1 MIVERVSQIT
11 QIIRMKTD
19 ELLELAPY
27 DGSQEAGELFMQALQ
42 EECVFHYEHNE
53 MYRRFCDRKGFDP
66 HQPFT
71 IEEMPPVS
79 VSVFKELGFKL
90 NSVPKEDL
98 TLALQS
104 SATSGVPS
112 TIVVD
117 KETAKRQ
124 AKAMIKVIG
133 EFIGKE
139 RKPFLIMD
147 IDPRSSYRKLLG
159 ARFAAV
165 TGYLRFANKTGY
177 FLKADENNVSYFDV
191 EGIQEYVRGLDQ
203 EKPVVVFGFTY
214 ILYQHVLQSIE
225 KAGVKIQ
232 LPRGSKII
240 HIGGWKKLESEKISK
255 ELFNDRLSKCFGI
268 NPTDVIDIYGFTE
281 QMGLNYPDCE
291 CGWKHTSSYVRVL
304 VRDTVT
310 REVLP
315 PGKEGLL
322 EFVTPVPHSYPGNAV
337 LTDDLGIID
346 GDSCTHGRAG
356 TRFKIVGRMKKA
368 EVRGCGDILSQK
380 LTFQKKSNEKLN
392 VSSHEKRLEVYLHQH
407 PVTAEEPLAQMREI
421 ISQLR
426 EQQDWLNSQPVDA
439 IIGLIGEVAKRW
451 ATDPKLMRIK
461 DRGLL
466 FLSTWCDEKHL
477 RSVANIGLRG
487 NIGYMD
493 QFLPFPDS
501 DKHYLKANA
510 RGLVCH
516 WLAGNV
522 QILGMFAL
530 VQSIISKNVN
540 LLKVSSRDDGVFTDI
555 LSEFKGVEYTTG
567 DGHTIKG
574 DDLLKTIAVVYFSRY
589 ADCLGEEMSKQAD
602 VRIAWGGR
610 ESVETV
616 SGYPARYDAETV
628 IFGPKLSYSVIAKEE
643 LASVQEAKKLARKVS
658 VDVSVFDQTGCA
670 SPHNLYV
677 EEGGEVS
684 PEEFIDILGDS
695 MQKTELQIPKP
706 LMSPEQVSQIHSIRG
721 VYDFKGTVKGSETMS
736 WTLLLDDL
744 DEIDK
749 PVYSRVLFV
758 HKVKSIMDSLKYIDE
773 NTQTIGVAAP
783 TEKALQ
789 FATEATKRGVMRL
802 PLIGRMLNFEMPW
815 DGIFLFDR
823 LVKWNTYGGPL
834 R

>member
-1 MIVERVSQIT
+1 
-11 QIIRMKTD
+11 MKTD

-27 DGSQEAGELFMQALQ
+27 NGSEEAEELFMLALQ

-66 HQPFT
+66 HKSFT
-71 IEEMPPVS
+71 IEEIPPVS

-147 IDPRSSYRKLLG
+147 IDPRSSYKKLLG

-177 FLKADENNVSYFDV
+177 FLKADENNISYFDV
-191 EGIQEYVRGLDQ
+191 EGIQEYVRELDPN
-203 EKPVVVFGFTY
+203 KPVVVFGFTY

-255 ELFNDRLSKCFGI
+255 DLFNDRLSKCFSI

-322 EFVTPVPHSYPGNAV
+322 EFVTPVPHSYPGNVV
-337 LTDDLGIID
+337 LTDDLGVID
-346 GDSCTHGRAG
+346 ADSCSHGRAG

-380 LTFQKKSNEKLN
+380 LTFQKNSLTPTPSLTGEESMENGE
-392 VSSHEKRLEVYLHQH
+392 RLEIYLHQH
-407 PVTAEEPLAQMREI
+407 PINAEEPLAQLKEI
-421 ISQLR
+421 VDSLK
-426 EQQDWLNSQPVDA
+426 QQQEWLIKQPVEA
-439 IIGLIGEVAKRW
+439 IIGLIGEVAKKW

-466 FLSTWCDEKHL
+466 FLSSWCDEKHL
-477 RSVANIGLRG
+477 RSVANMGLRG
-487 NIGYMD
+487 KVLYMD
-493 QFLPFPDS
+493 KFLPFPDS
-501 DKHYLKANA
+501 DKHYLKANP

-530 VQSIISKNVN
+530 VQSIIAKNVN
-540 LLKVSSRDDGVFTDI
+540 LLKVSSRDDGVFKDI
-555 LSEFKGVEYTTG
+555 LNEFKGVSYSTIS
-567 DGHTIKG
+567 GHTIAG
-574 DDLLKTIAVVYFSRY
+574 DDLLKTIAVVYFNRY
-589 ADCLGEEMSKQAD
+589 ADKLGEEMSKQAD

-616 SGYPARYDAETV
+616 SGYPAGYDAETV

-643 LASVQEAKKLARKVS
+643 LSSVQEAKKLARKVS

-677 EEGGEVS
+677 EEGGVVS
-684 PEEFIDILGDS
+684 PEEFVDSLGDS

-706 LMSPEQVSQIHSIRG
+706 QMTPEQVSQIHSIRG
-721 VYDFKGTVKGSETMS
+721 VYDFKGTVKGSDTMS
-736 WTLLLDDL
+736 WTILLDDL

-758 HKVKSIMDSLKYIDE
+758 HKVKSIFDSLKYIDE
-773 NTQTIGVAAP
+773 NTQTIGIAAP
-783 TEKALQ
+783 TDKAIE
-789 FATEATKRGVMRL
+789 FATEATKRGAVRL

-823 LVKWNTYGGPL
+823 LVKWHTYGGPL

>member
-1 MIVERVSQIT
+1 
-11 QIIRMKTD
+11 MKTD

-27 DGSQEAGELFMQALQ
+27 DGSQEAEDLFMQALQ
-42 EECVFHYEHNE
+42 EECIFHYEHNE
-53 MYRRFCDRKGFDP
+53 MYQRFCDRKGFDP
-66 HQPFT
+66 HKPFT
-71 IEEMPPVS
+71 IEEIPPVS

-147 IDPRSSYRKLLG
+147 IDPRSSYKKLLG

-191 EGIQEYVRGLDQ
+191 EGIQEYVKALEAD
-203 EKPVVVFGFTY
+203 KPVVVFGFTY

-225 KAGVKIQ
+225 KAGLMIR
-232 LPRGSKII
+232 LPMGSKII

-255 ELFNDRLSKCFGI
+255 ELFNSRLSKCFGI
-268 NPTDVIDIYGFTE
+268 EPTDVIDIYGFTE

-315 PGKEGLL
+315 PGKDGLL
-322 EFVTPVPHSYPGNAV
+322 EFITPVPHSYPGNAV
-337 LTDDLGIID
+337 LTDDIGIIEAE
-346 GDSCTHGRAG
+346 SCKQGRAG

-380 LTFQKKSNEKLN
+380 LTFQRKEDGRGKMDDVKLGIF
-392 VSSHEKRLEVYLHQH
+392 LHQH
-407 PVTAEEPLAQMREI
+407 PVTAKEPLAQLKEI
-421 ISQLR
+421 ITSLK
-426 EQQDWLNSQPVDA
+426 EQQEWLSNQPVEA
-439 IIGLIGEVAKRW
+439 IIGLIGEVAKKW
-451 ATDPKLMRIK
+451 AADPKLMRIK

-466 FLSTWCDEKHL
+466 FLSSWCDEKHL
-477 RSVANIGLRG
+477 RSVATMGLRG
-487 NIGYMD
+487 NIGYLD
-493 QFLPFPDS
+493 KFLPFPDS
-501 DKHYLKANA
+501 DKHYLKANS
-510 RGLVCH
+510 RGLACH

-530 VQSIISKNVN
+530 VQSMISKNVN

-555 LSEFKGVEYTTG
+555 LNEFKGVSYTTEAG
-567 DGHTIKG
+567 YTILG
-574 DDLLKTIAVVYFSRY
+574 DDLLKTISVVYFNRH
-589 ADCLGEEMSKQAD
+589 ADKLGEEMSKQAD

-616 SGYPARYDAETV
+616 SGYPARYDADTV
-628 IFGPKLSYSVIAKEE
+628 IFGPKLSYSVIASEE
-643 LASVQEAKKLARKVS
+643 LSSAQEAKKLARKVS

-670 SPHNLYV
+670 SPHNLYI
-677 EEGGEVS
+677 EEGGIVT
-684 PEEFIDILGDS
+684 PEEFCDILGDS
-695 MQKTELQIPKP
+695 MTKTELQIPKA

-721 VYDFKGTVKGSETMS
+721 VYDFKGTVKGSENMS

-749 PVYSRVLFV
+749 PVYGRVLFV
-758 HKVKSIMDSLKYIDE
+758 HKVKSIFDSLKYIDE
-773 NTQTIGVAAP
+773 NTQTIGIAAP
-783 TEKALQ
+783 TEKAIE

>member
-1 MIVERVSQIT
+1 
-11 QIIRMKTD
+11 MKTD

-27 DGSQEAGELFMQALQ
+27 DGSEHSNDLFMIALR
-42 EECVFHYEHNE
+42 EEIIFHYEHNE
-53 MYRRFCDRKGFDP
+53 MYRRFCDRKRFDP
-66 HQPFT
+66 YSKFT
-71 IEEMPPVS
+71 IEEIPPVS

-104 SATSGVPS
+104 SATSGIPS

-124 AKAMIKVIG
+124 AKAMIKVVG

-177 FLKADENNVSYFDV
+177 FLKADENGVSYFDV
-191 EGIQEYVRGLDQ
+191 EGIQDFVSKLDPA
-203 EKPVVVFGFTY
+203 KPVVVFGFTY
-214 ILYQHVLQSIE
+214 ILYQNVLQSIE
-225 KAGVKIQ
+225 KSGVKIQ
-232 LPRGSKII
+232 LPQGSKII

-255 ELFNDRLSKCFGI
+255 ELFNDRLSACFGI
-268 NPTDVIDIYGFTE
+268 QPSDVIDIYGFTE

-291 CGWKHTSSYVRVL
+291 CGWKHTSTYVRVL

-310 REVLP
+310 REILP
-315 PGKEGLL
+315 PGQEGLL
-322 EFVTPVPHSYPGNAV
+322 EFVTPIPHSYPGNAV
-337 LTDDLGIID
+337 LTDDIGVIDAGTCID
-346 GDSCTHGRAG
+346 GRCG

-380 LTFQKKSNEKLN
+380 LTFQKKAQKGSEEDQN
-392 VSSHEKRLEVYLHQH
+392 LEILLHQH
-407 PVTAEEPLAQMREI
+407 PITTEVPLQQIQEVISSLKAQ
-421 ISQLR
+421 QN
-426 EQQDWLNSQPVDA
+426 WLDDQPIEA
-439 IIGLIGEVAKRW
+439 LIGLIGEVAKKW
-451 ATDPKLMRIK
+451 ASDPKLLRIRDK
-461 DRGLL
+461 GLL
-466 FLSTWCDEKHL
+466 FLSTWCDSKHL
-477 RSVANIGLRG
+477 RSVASTGLRG
-487 NIGYMD
+487 NVGYAD

-501 DKHYLKANA
+501 DKHYLKANP

-530 VQSIISKNVN
+530 VQSILSKNVN
-540 LLKVSSRDDGVFTDI
+540 LLKVSSRDEGVFTDI
-555 LSEFKGVEYTTG
+555 LNEFKGVEYTTE
-567 DGHTIKG
+567 DGHAISG
-574 DDLLKTIAVVYFSRY
+574 DDLLKTISVIYFSRH
-589 ADCLGEEMSKQAD
+589 AGKLGEEMSKQAD

-610 ESVETV
+610 ESVEAVTN
-616 SGYPARYDAETV
+616 YPSRYDSETV
-628 IFGPKLSYSVIAKEE
+628 VFGPKLSFSVIAKEE
-643 LASVQEAKKLARKVS
+643 LSSIQEAKKLARKVS

-670 SPHNLYV
+670 SPHNLYI
-677 EEGGEVS
+677 EEGGAVS

-695 MQKTELQIPKP
+695 MKKTEVQIPKP
-706 LMSPEQVSQIHSIRG
+706 LMTPEQVSQIHSIRG
-721 VYDFKGTVKGSETMS
+721 VYDFKGEVKGSDTMS
-736 WTLLLDDL
+736 WTLLLDEL

-749 PVYSRVLFV
+749 PVYSRVLFA
-758 HKVKSIMDSLKYIDE
+758 HKVKSIFDSLKHIDE
-773 NTQTIGVAAP
+773 NTQTIGIAAP
-783 TEKALQ
+783 TEIALRY
-789 FATEATKRGVMRL
+789 ATEATKRGVMRL

-815 DGIFLFDR
+815 DGVFLFDR

>member
-1 MIVERVSQIT
+1 MR
-11 QIIRMKTD
+11 TD
-19 ELLELAPY
+19 ELLSLAPY
-27 DGSQEAGELFMQALQ
+27 DGSREAEELFMQSLQ
-42 EECVFHYEHNE
+42 EEIVFHYEHNM
-53 MYRRFCDRKGFDP
+53 MYHRFCDRKGFNP
-66 HQPFT
+66 YRPFT

-79 VSVFKELGFKL
+79 VSVFKDLGFKL
-90 NSVPKEDL
+90 NSVPKKDL

-117 KETAKRQ
+117 KETTKRQ

-139 RKPFLIMD
+139 RKPFLVMD
-147 IDPRSSYRKLLG
+147 IDPRSSYRKMLG

-165 TGYLRFANKTGY
+165 TGYLRFANNTGY
-177 FLKADENNVSYFDV
+177 FLKVDNKGMSYFDV
-191 EGIQEYVRGLDQ
+191 DSIRAYVKGLDAD
-203 EKPVVVFGFTY
+203 KPVVVFGFTY

-225 KAGVKIQ
+225 KNGMKIN
-232 LPRGSKII
+232 LPKGSKII
-240 HIGGWKKLESEKISK
+240 HIGGWKKLESERISK
-255 ELFNDRLSKCFGI
+255 ELFNDRLSRCFGI
-268 NPTDVIDIYGFTE
+268 GPADVIDIYGFTE
-281 QMGLNYPDCE
+281 QMGLNYPDCN

-304 VRDTVT
+304 VRDAVT

-315 PGKEGLL
+315 PGKVGLL
-322 EFVTPVPHSYPGNAV
+322 EFVSPIPHSYPGNAV

-346 GDSCTHGRAG
+346 ADSCSSGRAG
-356 TRFKIVGRMKKA
+356 TRFKVVGRMKKA
-368 EVRGCGDILSQK
+368 EIRGCGDILSQK
-380 LTFQKKSNEKLN
+380 LTFQRKND
-392 VSSHEKRLEVYLHQH
+392 KRITDTSEQRLDICLHQH
-407 PVTAEEPLAQMREI
+407 PLTGQEPLAQIVEI
-421 ISQLR
+421 ISSLKA
-426 EQQDWLNSQPVDA
+426 QQEWLNNQPVEA
-439 IIGLIGEVAKRW
+439 IIGLISEVAQKW
-451 ATDPKLMRIK
+451 AADPKLQRIK

-466 FLSTWCDEKHL
+466 FLSSWCDERHL
-477 RSVANIGLRG
+477 RSVAMTGLRG
-487 NIGYMD
+487 NLGYLD
-493 QFLPFPDS
+493 KFLPFPDS
-501 DKHYLKANA
+501 DKHYLKASA

-530 VQSIISKNVN
+530 IQSIISKNVN

-555 LSEFKGVEYTTG
+555 LNAFKGTIYTTVEG
-567 DGHTIKG
+567 YTITG
-574 DDLLKTIAVVYFSRY
+574 DDLLKTISVVYFSRY
-589 ADCLGEEMSKQAD
+589 ADKLGVEMSKQAD

-616 SGYPARYDAETV
+616 SNYPARYDTETI
-628 IFGPKLSYSVIAKEE
+628 IFGPKLSFSVIAKEN
-643 LASVQEAKKLARKVS
+643 LCSVQDAKKLARKVS

-684 PEEFIDILGDS
+684 PEEFVDMLGDS

-706 LMSPEQVSQIHSIRG
+706 QMSAEQVSHIHSIRG
-721 VYDFKGTVKGSETMS
+721 VYDFKGSVIGSDTMS
-736 WTLLLDDL
+736 WTVLLDDL
-744 DEIDK
+744 DEIDS

-758 HKVKSIMDSLKYIDE
+758 HKVKSIFDSLKFIDE
-773 NTQTIGVAAP
+773 NTQTIGIAAP
-783 TEKALQ
+783 TEKALA
-789 FATEATKRGVMRL
+789 FATDASRRGVMRL

>member
-1 MIVERVSQIT
+1 
-11 QIIRMKTD
+11 MKTD
-19 ELLELAPY
+19 ELLELVPY
-27 DGSQEAGELFMQALQ
+27 DGSQEADDLFMQALQ
-42 EECVFHYEHNE
+42 EETIFHYEHNE
-53 MYRRFCDRKGFDP
+53 MYRGFCDRKGFNP
-66 HQPFT
+66 NKPFT

-90 NSVPKEDL
+90 NSVPKENL

-104 SATSGVPS
+104 SATSGIPS

-147 IDPRSSYRKLLG
+147 IDPRSSYKKLLG

-177 FLKADENNVSYFDV
+177 FLKADEDKVSYFDV
-191 EGIQEYVRGLDQ
+191 EGIQEYVKALEAD
-203 EKPVVVFGFTY
+203 KPVVVFGFTY

-232 LPRGSKII
+232 LPKDSKII

-255 ELFNDRLSKCFGI
+255 DLFNDRLSKCFGI

-291 CGWKHTSSYVRVL
+291 CGWKHTSSFVRVL
-304 VRDTVT
+304 VRDIVT
-310 REVLP
+310 REILP

-346 GDSCTHGRAG
+346 SNSCTQGRAG

-380 LTFQKKSNEKLN
+380 LTFKKAEGGSQKSEDNK
-392 VSSHEKRLEVYLHQH
+392 LEVYLHLH
-407 PVTAEEPLAQMREI
+407 PVTTEEPLAQMKEI
-421 ISQLR
+421 IASLKT
-426 EQQDWLNSQPVDA
+426 QQEWLNAQPVEA
-439 IIGLIGEVAKRW
+439 IIGLIGEVAKKW
-451 ATDPKLMRIK
+451 ASDPKLQRIK

-466 FLSTWCDEKHL
+466 FLSSWCDEKHL
-477 RSVANIGLRG
+477 RSVASIGLRG

-493 QFLPFPDS
+493 KFLPFPDS

-530 VQSIISKNVN
+530 VQSIISKNLN
-540 LLKVSSRDDGVFTDI
+540 LLKVSSRDDGVFIEI
-555 LSEFKGVEYTTG
+555 LNEFKGVRYTTES
-567 DGHTIKG
+567 GHTVTG
-574 DDLLKTIAVVYFSRY
+574 DDLLKTISVVYFSRH
-589 ADCLGEEMSKQAD
+589 AGKLGEEMSKEAD

-616 SGYPARYDAETV
+616 SGYPARYNAETV
-628 IFGPKLSYSVIAKEE
+628 IFGPKLSYSVISKEE
-643 LASVQEAKKLARKVS
+643 LSSVQEAKKLARKVS

-670 SPHNLYV
+670 SPHNLYI
-677 EEGGEVS
+677 EEGGVVS
-684 PEEFIDILGDS
+684 PEKFCDILGDS
-695 MQKTELQIPKP
+695 MTKTELQIPKP

-721 VYDFKGTVKGSETMS
+721 VYDFKGIVKGSETMS
-736 WTLLLDDL
+736 WTILLDDL

-773 NTQTIGVAAP
+773 NTQTIGIAAP
-783 TEKALQ
+783 KEKAIE
-789 FATEATKRGVMRL
+789 FAIEATRKGVMRL

-815 DGIFLFDR
+815 DGLFLFDR
-823 LVKWNTYGGPL
+823 LVKWNSYGGPL

>member
-1 MIVERVSQIT
+1 
-11 QIIRMKTD
+11 MKTD
-19 ELLELAPY
+19 VLLELSPY
-27 DGSQEAGELFMQALQ
+27 DGSQEAEDLFMQALQ
-42 EECVFHYEHNE
+42 EECIFHYEHNE
-53 MYRRFCDRKGFDP
+53 MYQRFCDRKGFDP
-66 HQPFT
+66 RKPFV
-71 IEEMPPVS
+71 IEEIPPVS

-133 EFIGKE
+133 DFIGKE
-139 RKPFLIMD
+139 RKPFLVMD
-147 IDPRSSYRKLLG
+147 IDPRSSYKRLLG

-191 EGIQEYVRGLDQ
+191 EGILEYVKALETD
-203 EKPVVVFGFTY
+203 KPVVVFGFTY

-232 LPRGSKII
+232 LPKGSKII

-255 ELFNDRLSKCFGI
+255 DLFDDRLSKCFGVEPI
-268 NPTDVIDIYGFTE
+268 DVIDIYGFTE

-322 EFVTPVPHSYPGNAV
+322 EFITPVPHSYPGNAV

-346 GDSCTHGRAG
+346 ADSCKQGRAG

-380 LTFQKKSNEKLN
+380 LTFQKPEVISQRPEDSK
-392 VSSHEKRLEVYLHQH
+392 LEVYLHQH
-407 PVTAEEPLAQMREI
+407 PITAGKPLAQLKDI
-421 ISQLR
+421 IDSLK
-426 EQQDWLNSQPVDA
+426 QQQEWLNNQPVEA
-439 IIGLIGEVAKRW
+439 IIGLIGEVAKKW
-451 ATDPKLMRIK
+451 ATDPNLMRIK

-466 FLSTWCDEKHL
+466 FLSSWCDEKHL
-477 RSVANIGLRG
+477 RSVANMGLRG
-487 NIGYMD
+487 NIEYMD
-493 QFLPFPDS
+493 KFLPFPDS

-530 VQSIISKNVN
+530 VQCIISKNVN

-555 LSEFKGVEYTTG
+555 LNEFKGVSYTT
-567 DGHTIKG
+567 DAGHTILG
-574 DDLLKTIAVVYFSRY
+574 DDLLKTIAVVYFNRY
-589 ADCLGEEMSKQAD
+589 ADKLGEEMSKQAD
-602 VRIAWGGR
+602 VRIAWGGK

-628 IFGPKLSYSVIAKEE
+628 IFGPKLSYSVIDKEE
-643 LASVQEAKKLARKVS
+643 LSSVQEAKKLARKVS

-677 EEGGEVS
+677 EEGGVVS
-684 PEEFIDILGDS
+684 PEEFIDIIGDS

-721 VYDFKGTVKGSETMS
+721 IYDFKGTVKGSETMS
-736 WTLLLDDL
+736 WTILLDDL

-758 HKVKSIMDSLKYIDE
+758 HKVKSIFDSLKYIDE
-773 NTQTIGVAAP
+773 NTQTIGIAAP
-783 TEKALQ
+783 TERAIE
-789 FATEATKRGVMRL
+789 FATAATKKGVMRL

-815 DGIFLFDR
+815 DGIFLIDR
-823 LVKWNTYGGPL
+823 LVRWNTYGGPL

>member
-1 MIVERVSQIT
+1 
-11 QIIRMKTD
+11 MKTD

-27 DGSQEAGELFMQALQ
+27 DSSQKADTLFMQALQ
-42 EECVFHYEHNE
+42 EECMFHYEHNE
-53 MYRRFCDRKGFDP
+53 MYQQFCDRKGFDP
-66 HQPFT
+66 HMPFT

-124 AKAMIKVIG
+124 AKAMIKVVG

-147 IDPRSSYRKLLG
+147 IDPRSSYKKLLG

-177 FLKADENNVSYFDV
+177 FLKADENNISYFDV
-191 EGIQEYVRGLDQ
+191 EGIQEYVKALDMD
-203 EKPVVVFGFTY
+203 KPVVVFGFTY

-225 KAGVKIQ
+225 KAGVQIQ
-232 LPRGSKII
+232 LPKGSKII

-255 ELFNDRLSKCFGI
+255 DLFNDRLSNCFGI
-268 NPTDVIDIYGFTE
+268 DPTDVIDIYGFTE

-291 CGWKHTSSYVRVL
+291 CGWKHTSSYVKVL

-310 REVLP
+310 RDVLP

-322 EFVTPVPHSYPGNAV
+322 EFITPVPHSYPGNAV
-337 LTDDLGIID
+337 LTDDIGIID
-346 GDSCTHGRAG
+346 ADSCSHGRAG

-368 EVRGCGDILSQK
+368 EIRGCGDILSQK
-380 LTFQKKSNEKLN
+380 LTFQKNTKNVQLLGDVKLD
-392 VSSHEKRLEVYLHQH
+392 VYLHQH
-407 PVTAEEPLAQMREI
+407 PVTAEEPLTQLKEI
-421 ISQLR
+421 ITSLK
-426 EQQDWLNSQPVDA
+426 EQQNWLQNQPVNA
-439 IIGLIGEVAKRW
+439 IIGLIGEVAKKW
-451 ATDPKLMRIK
+451 ASDPKLMRIK

-466 FLSTWCDEKHL
+466 FLSTWCEEKHL
-477 RSVANIGLRG
+477 KSIASVGLRG
-487 NIGYMD
+487 NVGYMD
-493 QFLPFPDS
+493 HFFPFPDS
-501 DKHYLKANA
+501 DRHYLKANA

-540 LLKVSSRDDGVFTDI
+540 LLKISSRDDGVFTDI
-555 LSEFKGVEYTTG
+555 LNEFKGVEYTTE
-567 DGHTIKG
+567 DGYTIKG
-574 DDLLKTIAVVYFSRY
+574 DDLLKTIAVIYFNRF
-589 ADCLGEEMSKQAD
+589 ADNLGEEMSKEAD

-643 LASVQEAKKLARKVS
+643 LSSLQEAKKLARKVS

-670 SPHNLYV
+670 SPHNLYI
-677 EEGGEVS
+677 EEGGDVS
-684 PEEFIDILGDS
+684 PEEFCNILADS
-695 MQKTELQIPKP
+695 MQKTEIQIPKP
-706 LMSPEQVSQIHSIRG
+706 QMSPEQVSQIHSIRG
-721 VYDFKGTVKGSETMS
+721 VYDFKGTIKGSETMS
-736 WTLLLDDL
+736 WTILFDDQ
-744 DEIDK
+744 DEINK
-749 PVYSRVLFV
+749 PVYNRVLFI
-758 HKVKSIMDSLKYIDE
+758 HKVKNIFDSLKYIDD
-773 NTQTIGVAAP
+773 NTQTVGIAAP
-783 TEKALQ
+783 KKKALE
-789 FATEATKRGVMRL
+789 FAVEATRKGVMRL

-823 LVKWNTYGGPL
+823 LVKWNTYGGPI

>member
-1 MIVERVSQIT
+1 
-11 QIIRMKTD
+11 MKTD

-27 DGSQEAGELFMQALQ
+27 DGSQEAEDLFMQALQ
-42 EECVFHYEHNE
+42 EECIFHYEHNE
-53 MYRRFCDRKGFDP
+53 MYQRFCDRKGFDP
-66 HQPFT
+66 HKPFT
-71 IEEMPPVS
+71 IEDMPPVS

-112 TIVVD
+112 TIVMD

-139 RKPFLIMD
+139 RKPFLVMD
-147 IDPRSSYRKLLG
+147 IDPRSSYKKLLG

-191 EGIQEYVRGLDQ
+191 EGIQDYVRELDAD
-203 EKPVVVFGFTY
+203 KPVVVFGFTY

-232 LPRGSKII
+232 VPKGSKII

-268 NPTDVIDIYGFTE
+268 EPSDVIDIYGFTE

-310 REVLP
+310 REVLS

-322 EFVTPVPHSYPGNAV
+322 EFITPIPHSYPGNAV

-346 GDSCTHGRAG
+346 ADTCKSSRAG

-380 LTFQKKSNEKLN
+380 LTFQKKEK
-392 VSSHEKRLEVYLHQH
+392 SMQIGEAKLEVYLHQH
-407 PVTAEEPLAQMREI
+407 PVEAEEPLPQLKEI
-421 ISQLR
+421 LTSLK
-426 EQQDWLNSQPVDA
+426 EQQEWLNCQPIEA
-439 IIGLIGEVAKRW
+439 IIGLIGEVAKKW
-451 ATDPKLMRIK
+451 ATDPKLIRIK

-466 FLSTWCDEKHL
+466 FLSSWCDEKHL

-487 NIGYMD
+487 NIGYID
-493 QFLPFPDS
+493 KFQPFPDS

-530 VQSIISKNVN
+530 VQCIISKNVN

-555 LSEFKGVEYTTG
+555 LNEFKGVSYTTEG
-567 DGHTIKG
+567 GHTITG
-574 DDLLKTIAVVYFSRY
+574 DDLLKTISVVYFNRY
-589 ADCLGEEMSKQAD
+589 ANKLGEEMSKQAD

-628 IFGPKLSYSVIAKEE
+628 IFGPKLSFSVVAKEE
-643 LASVQEAKKLARKVS
+643 LSSVQEAKKLARKVS

-677 EEGGEVS
+677 EEGGVIS
-684 PEEFIDILGDS
+684 PDEFIDIIGDS

-706 LMSPEQVSQIHSIRG
+706 PMSSEQVSQIHSIRG
-721 VYDFKGTVKGSETMS
+721 VYDFKGSMKGSDTMS
-736 WTLLLDDL
+736 WTLLLDNL

-749 PVYSRVLFV
+749 PIYSRVLFV
-758 HKVKSIMDSLKYIDE
+758 HKVKSIFDSLKYINEDI
-773 NTQTIGVAAP
+773 QTIGIAAP
-783 TEKALQ
+783 TEKAIE

>member
-1 MIVERVSQIT
+1 
-11 QIIRMKTD
+11 MKTD
-19 ELLELAPY
+19 DLLELAPY
-27 DGSQEAGELFMQALQ
+27 DGSLKADDLFMQALQ

-53 MYRRFCDRKGFDP
+53 MYHRFCDRKGFDP
-66 HQPFT
+66 HKPFT
-71 IEEMPPVS
+71 IEEIPPVS

-90 NSVPKEDL
+90 NSVPEEDL

-124 AKAMIKVIG
+124 AKAMIKVIS

-147 IDPRSSYRKLLG
+147 IDPRSSYKKLLG

-191 EGIQEYVRGLDQ
+191 GGIQEYVKALEAD
-203 EKPVVVFGFTY
+203 KPVVVFGFTY

-225 KAGVKIQ
+225 KSDIKIQ
-232 LPRGSKII
+232 LPKGSKII

-255 ELFNDRLSKCFGI
+255 DLFNDRLSKCFGI
-268 NPTDVIDIYGFTE
+268 EPTDVIDIYGFTE

-310 REVLP
+310 HEVLP
-315 PGKEGLL
+315 PGREGLL
-322 EFVTPVPHSYPGNAV
+322 EFITPVPHSYPGNAV

-346 GDSCTHGRAG
+346 AECCKNGRAG

-380 LTFQKKSNEKLN
+380 LTFQKKEKN
-392 VSSHEKRLEVYLHQH
+392 TQTGEAKLEVYLHQH
-407 PVTAEEPLAQMREI
+407 PIATEEPLSQLKEI
-421 ISQLR
+421 IESLK
-426 EQQDWLNSQPVDA
+426 EQKEWLNNQPVEA
-439 IIGLIGEVAKRW
+439 IIGLIGEVAKKW

-461 DRGLL
+461 DRGLF
-466 FLSTWCDEKHL
+466 FLSSWCDEKHL
-477 RSVANIGLRG
+477 RSVANMGLRG
-487 NIGYMD
+487 NIDYID
-493 QFLPFPDS
+493 KFLPFPDS
-501 DKHYLKANA
+501 DKHYLKANP

-530 VQSIISKNVN
+530 VQCIISKNVN

-555 LSEFKGVEYTTG
+555 LNEFRGVSYTTEA
-567 DGHTIKG
+567 GHTIWG
-574 DDLLKTIAVVYFSRY
+574 DDLLKTIAVVYFNRY
-589 ADCLGEEMSKQAD
+589 SDKLGEEMSKQAD

-643 LASVQEAKKLARKVS
+643 LSSVQEAKKLARKVS

-677 EEGGEVS
+677 EEGGIVS
-684 PEEFIDILGDS
+684 PEEFIDIVGES
-695 MQKTELQIPKP
+695 MQKTELQVPKP
-706 LMSPEQVSQIHSIRG
+706 MMSPEQVSQIHSIRG

-736 WTLLLDDL
+736 WTILFDDL

-758 HKVKSIMDSLKYIDE
+758 HKVKSIFDCLKYIDE
-773 NTQTIGVAAP
+773 NTQTIGIAAP
-783 TEKALQ
+783 TEKAIM

-815 DGIFLFDR
+815 DGLFLFDR
-823 LVKWNTYGGPL
+823 LIRWNSYGGPL

>member
-1 MIVERVSQIT
+1 MNKED
-11 QIIRMKTD
+11 M
-19 ELLELAPY
+19 LLNATEQLLDLLPY
-27 DGSQEAGELFMQALQ
+27 DGSHEADDLFMRALQ
-42 EECVFHYEHNE
+42 QECIFHYENNE

-66 HQPFT
+66 HKVFS
-71 IEEMPPVS
+71 IEEIPPVS

-117 KETAKRQ
+117 KETSKRQ
-124 AKAMIKVIG
+124 AKAMIKVVG

-177 FLKADENNVSYFDV
+177 FLKADDNNVSFFDV
-191 EGIQEYVRGLDQ
+191 ESIQDYVKDLDPD
-203 EKPVVVFGFTY
+203 KPVVVFGFTY
-214 ILYQHVLQSIE
+214 ILYQNVLQSIE
-225 KAGVKIQ
+225 NAGVKIQ
-232 LPRGSKII
+232 LPKGSKII
-240 HIGGWKKLESEKISK
+240 HIGGWKKLESQKISK
-255 ELFNDRLSKCFGI
+255 ELFNQRLSNCFGI
-268 NPTDVIDIYGFTE
+268 NPTDVVDIYGFTE

-291 CGWKHTSSYVRVL
+291 CGWKHTSSYVRVI
-304 VRDTVT
+304 VRDPIT

-322 EFVTPVPHSYPGNAV
+322 EFVSPIPHSYPGNAV
-337 LTDDLGIID
+337 LTDDLGVID
-346 GDSCTHGRAG
+346 ADSCCVGRSG

-380 LTFQKKSNEKLN
+380 LSFQKKDNQISVDGKVNLEILLNEN
-392 VSSHEKRLEVYLHQH
+392 
-407 PVTAEEPLAQMREI
+407 PTAAEEPLEQIKEI
-421 ISQLR
+421 IHSLKER
-426 EQQDWLNSQPVDA
+426 QQWLIQQPVEA
-439 IIGLIGEVAKRW
+439 IIGLIGEVAKKW
-451 ATDPKLMRIK
+451 ASDPKLMRIK

-466 FLSTWCDEKHL
+466 FLSSWCDQKHL
-477 RSVANIGLRG
+477 HSISNVGLRG
-487 NIGYMD
+487 NLKYID
-493 QFLPFPDS
+493 KFSPFPDS
-501 DKHYLKANA
+501 DKHYLKANP

-555 LSEFKGVEYTTG
+555 LNEFRGVSYTTE
-567 DGHTIKG
+567 DGYTITG
-574 DDLLKTIAVVYFSRY
+574 DDLLKTIAIVYFNRS
-589 ADCLGEEMSKQAD
+589 ADILGEEMSKQAD
-602 VRIAWGGR
+602 VRIAWGGK
-610 ESVETV
+610 EAVETV
-616 SGYPARYDAETV
+616 SNYPARYDAETV

-643 LASVQEAKKLARKVS
+643 LSSLQDAKKIARKVS

-670 SPHNLYV
+670 SPHNLYI
-677 EEGGEVS
+677 EEGGNVS
-684 PEEFIDILGDS
+684 PEDFVGLLGES
-695 MQKTELQIPKP
+695 MRKTELQIPKP
-706 LMSPEQVSQIHSIRG
+706 SMPLEQVSQIHSIRG
-721 VYDFKGTVKGSETMS
+721 VYDFKGAVNGSETMS
-736 WTLLLDDL
+736 WTVLLDDL
-744 DEIDK
+744 DEIDN
-749 PVYSRVLFV
+749 PVYGRVLFV
-758 HKVKSIMDSLKYIDE
+758 HKVKSIFDSLKFIDE
-773 NTQTIGVAAP
+773 NTQTIGIAAP
-783 TEKALQ
+783 IDKALD
-789 FATEATKRGVMRL
+789 FATEATRRGVMRL

-815 DGIFLFDR
+815 DGVFLFDR

>member
-1 MIVERVSQIT
+1 MLPNATEQ
-11 QIIRMKTD
+11 
-19 ELLELAPY
+19 LLDLNPY
-27 DGSQEAGELFMQALQ
+27 NGSNEAEDLFMKALKQ
-42 EECVFHYEHNE
+42 ECIFHYENNE
-53 MYRRFCDRKGFDP
+53 MYRRFCDRKGFNP
-66 HQPFT
+66 HKDFSVED
-71 IEEMPPVS
+71 IPPVS

-104 SATSGVPS
+104 SATSGIPS
-112 TIVVD
+112 TIVID
-117 KETAKRQ
+117 KETSKRQ
-124 AKAMIKVIG
+124 AKAMIKVVG

-139 RKPFLIMD
+139 RKPFLTMD

-177 FLKADENNVSYFDV
+177 FLKADDNNVSYFDV
-191 EGIQEYVRGLDQ
+191 EGIQEYVKKLDPD
-203 EKPVVVFGFTY
+203 KPVVVFGFTY
-214 ILYQHVLQSIE
+214 ILYQNVLQSIE
-225 KAGVKIQ
+225 NSGVKIQ
-232 LPRGSKII
+232 LPKGSKII
-240 HIGGWKKLESEKISK
+240 HIGGWKKLESQKINK
-255 ELFNDRLSKCFGI
+255 ELFNEKLSNCFGI
-268 NPTDVIDIYGFTE
+268 SPVDVIDIYGFTE

-291 CGWKHTSSYVRVL
+291 CGWKHTSSYVRVI
-304 VRDTVT
+304 VRDPIT

-322 EFVTPVPHSYPGNAV
+322 EFVTPIPHSYPGNAV
-337 LTDDLGIID
+337 LTDDIGIID
-346 GDSCTHGRAG
+346 ADSCCVGRAG

-380 LTFQKKSNEKLN
+380 LSFQKKDINIDIDDETKLEILLNENSITTEDPK
-392 VSSHEKRLEVYLHQH
+392 KQIK
-407 PVTAEEPLAQMREI
+407 EI
-421 ISQLR
+421 IASLR
-426 EQQDWLNSQPVDA
+426 EKQQWLNQQPVEA
-439 IIGLIGEVAKRW
+439 IIGLIGEVAKKW
-451 ATDPKLMRIK
+451 ASDPKLMRIK

-466 FLSTWCDEKHL
+466 FLSLWCDQKHL
-477 RSVANIGLRG
+477 HSISSVGLRG
-487 NIGYMD
+487 NIQYIDKFM
-493 QFLPFPDS
+493 PFPDS
-501 DKHYLKANA
+501 DKHYLKANS

-555 LSEFKGVEYTTG
+555 LNEFRGVSYTTE
-567 DGHTIKG
+567 DGHTITG
-574 DDLLKTIAVVYFSRY
+574 DDLLKTTAIVYFNRY
-589 ADCLGEEMSKQAD
+589 ADSLGEEMSKQAD

-610 ESVETV
+610 EAVETV
-616 SGYPARYDAETV
+616 SNYPARYDAETV

-643 LASVQEAKKLARKVS
+643 LSSLQDAKKLARKVS

-670 SPHNLYV
+670 SPHNLYI
-677 EEGGEVS
+677 EDGGNVTPEDFVS
-684 PEEFIDILGDS
+684 LLGDS
-695 MQKTELQIPKP
+695 MQKTELQVPKP
-706 LMSPEQVSQIHSIRG
+706 FMSPEQVSQIHSVRG
-721 VYDFKGTVKGSETMS
+721 VYDFKGSVNGSETMS
-736 WTLLLDDL
+736 WTVLLDDL

-758 HKVKSIMDSLKYIDE
+758 HKVKSIFDSLKFIDE
-773 NTQTIGVAAP
+773 NTQTIGIAAP
-783 TEKALQ
+783 IDKALE
-789 FATEATKRGVMRL
+789 FATEATSRGVMRL

-815 DGIFLFDR
+815 DGVFLFDR

>member
-1 MIVERVSQIT
+1 
-11 QIIRMKTD
+11 MKTD

-589 ADCLGEEMSKQAD
+589 ADHLGEEMSKQAD

>member
-1 MIVERVSQIT
+1 
-11 QIIRMKTD
+11 MKTD

-27 DGSQEAGELFMQALQ
+27 DGSQEAEDLFMQALQ
-42 EECVFHYEHNE
+42 EETIFHYEHNE
-53 MYRRFCDRKGFDP
+53 MYKRFCDRKEFDP
-66 HQPFT
+66 HKPFT
-71 IEEMPPVS
+71 IERMPPVS

-104 SATSGVPS
+104 SATSGIPS

-147 IDPRSSYRKLLG
+147 IDPRSSYKKLLG

-191 EGIQEYVRGLDQ
+191 EGIQEYVKALEAD
-203 EKPVVVFGFTY
+203 KPVVVFGFTY

-225 KAGVKIQ
+225 KAKVKIQ
-232 LPRGSKII
+232 LPKGSKII

-268 NPTDVIDIYGFTE
+268 NPADVIDIYGFTE

-310 REVLP
+310 REILP

-322 EFVTPVPHSYPGNAV
+322 EFVTPLPHSYPGNTV
-337 LTDDLGIID
+337 LTDDLGVID
-346 GDSCTHGRAG
+346 ADSCVQGRAG

-380 LTFQKKSNEKLN
+380 LTFQKKNQGTQKSEDD
-392 VSSHEKRLEVYLHQH
+392 RLEIYLHQY
-407 PVTAEEPLAQMREI
+407 PITAEEPMAQMREI
-421 ISQLR
+421 ITSLKA
-426 EQQDWLNSQPVDA
+426 QQEWLNLQPVDA
-439 IIGLIGEVAKRW
+439 IIGLIGEVAKKW
-451 ATDPKLMRIK
+451 ATDPKLQRIK

-466 FLSTWCDEKHL
+466 FLSSWCDEKHL
-477 RSVANIGLRG
+477 RSVANNGLRG
-487 NIGYMD
+487 NLGYMD

-555 LSEFKGVEYTTG
+555 LNEFKGVSYTSEAG
-567 DGHTIKG
+567 YTITG
-574 DDLLKTIAVVYFSRY
+574 DDLLKTISVVYFSRF
-589 ADCLGEEMSKQAD
+589 AGKLGEEMSKEAD

-616 SGYPARYDAETV
+616 SNYPTCYDAETV

-643 LASVQEAKKLARKVS
+643 LTSVQEAKKLARKVS

-670 SPHNLYV
+670 SPHNLYI
-677 EEGGEVS
+677 EEGGVIS
-684 PEEFIDILGDS
+684 PEEFSDLLGDS
-695 MQKTELQIPKP
+695 MTKTELQIPKP

-721 VYDFKGTVKGSETMS
+721 VYDFKGTVQGSETMS
-736 WTLLLDDL
+736 WTILLDDL

-773 NTQTIGVAAP
+773 NTQTIGIAAP
-783 TEKALQ
+783 IEKALE
-789 FATEATKRGVMRL
+789 FATEATRLGVMRL

-823 LVKWNTYGGPL
+823 LVKWNTYGGPV

>member
-1 MIVERVSQIT
+1 
-11 QIIRMKTD
+11 MKTD

-27 DGSQEAGELFMQALQ
+27 DGSIESEELFLQALQ
-42 EECVFHYEHNE
+42 EETVFHYEHNE
-53 MYRRFCDRKGFDP
+53 MYRRFCERKGFDP
-66 HQPFT
+66 HKPFT

-147 IDPRSSYRKLLG
+147 IDPRSSYKKLLG

-191 EGIQEYVRGLDQ
+191 EGIQDYVKALDQ

-225 KAGVKIQ
+225 KSGVQIQ
-232 LPRGSKII
+232 LPKGSKII

-255 ELFNDRLSKCFGI
+255 ELFNERLSKCFGI
-268 NPTDVIDIYGFTE
+268 ESTDVIDIYGFTE

-291 CGWKHTSSYVRVL
+291 CGWKHTSSFVRVL

-310 REVLP
+310 REILP

-322 EFVTPVPHSYPGNAV
+322 EFVTPIPHSYPGNAV

-346 GDSCTHGRAG
+346 AESCQAGRAG

-380 LTFQKKSNEKLN
+380 LTFQKN
-392 VSSHEKRLEVYLHQH
+392 VNDNLDANDNGNVNKLEVLLHQH
-407 PVTAEEPLAQMREI
+407 PVTAEEPLAQMKEVI
-421 ISQLR
+421 ASLKSQQ
-426 EQQDWLNSQPVDA
+426 EWLSKQPVDA
-439 IIGLIGEVAKRW
+439 IIGLIGEVAKKW
-451 ATDPKLMRIK
+451 AADPKLMRIK

-466 FLSTWCDEKHL
+466 FLSSWCDEKHL
-477 RSVANIGLRG
+477 RSVASIGMRG
-487 NIGYMD
+487 NIGYIDKFM
-493 QFLPFPDS
+493 PFPDS
-501 DKHYLKANA
+501 DKHYMKANA

-555 LSEFKGVEYTTG
+555 LNEFKGVSYTTI
-567 DGHTIKG
+567 DGHTITG
-574 DDLLKTIAVVYFSRY
+574 DDLLKTISVVYFNRY
-589 ADCLGEEMSKQAD
+589 SDKLGQEMSKEAD

-616 SGYPARYDAETV
+616 SNYPARYDAETV
-628 IFGPKLSYSVIAKEE
+628 IFGPKLSFSVIAKEE
-643 LASVQEAKKLARKVS
+643 LSSVQEARKLARKVS

-670 SPHNLYV
+670 SPHNLYI
-677 EEGGEVS
+677 EEGGVVS
-684 PEEFIDILGDS
+684 PEEFSDILGDS
-695 MQKTELQIPKP
+695 MIKTELQIPKP
-706 LMSPEQVSQIHSIRG
+706 LMSPEQVSQIHSVRG
-721 VYDFKGTVKGSETMS
+721 VYDFKGMVKGSENMS
-736 WTLLLDDL
+736 WTILLDDL

-749 PVYSRVLFV
+749 PVYSRVLFM
-758 HKVKSIMDSLKYIDE
+758 HKVKSIFDSLKFVDE
-773 NTQTIGVAAP
+773 NTQTIGIAAP
-783 TEKALQ
+783 EEKALD
-789 FATEATKRGVMRL
+789 FATEATRRGVMRL

>member
-1 MIVERVSQIT
+1 
-11 QIIRMKTD
+11 MKTD

-27 DGSQEAGELFMQALQ
+27 DGSQVAEDLFMQALQ
-42 EECVFHYEHNE
+42 EECIFQYEHNE
-53 MYRRFCDRKGFDP
+53 MYQRFCDRKSFDP
-66 HQPFT
+66 HNPFK
-71 IEEMPPVS
+71 IEEIPPVS

-139 RKPFLIMD
+139 RKPFLVMD
-147 IDPRSSYRKLLG
+147 IDPRSSYKKLLG

-191 EGIQEYVRGLDQ
+191 EGILEYVKALEAD
-203 EKPVVVFGFTY
+203 KPVVVFGFTY
-214 ILYQHVLQSIE
+214 ILYKHVLQSIE

-232 LPRGSKII
+232 LPKSSKII

-255 ELFNDRLSKCFGI
+255 DLFNERLSKCFGI
-268 NPTDVIDIYGFTE
+268 EPTDVIDIYGFTE

-291 CGWKHTSSYVRVL
+291 CGWKHTSSYVKVL
-304 VRDTVT
+304 VRDTIT

-322 EFVTPVPHSYPGNAV
+322 EFITPVPHSYPGNAV
-337 LTDDLGIID
+337 LTDDLGVID
-346 GDSCTHGRAG
+346 ADSCKQGRAG

-380 LTFQKKSNEKLN
+380 LTFQKPEVISQRPEDTN
-392 VSSHEKRLEVYLHQH
+392 LEVYLHQH
-407 PVTAEEPLAQMREI
+407 PIMAEESLTQLKEI
-421 ISQLR
+421 IDSLK
-426 EQQDWLNSQPVDA
+426 QQQEWLNNQPVEA
-439 IIGLIGEVAKRW
+439 IIGLIGEAAKKW

-466 FLSTWCDEKHL
+466 FLSSWCDEKNL
-477 RSVANIGLRG
+477 RSVANMGLRG
-487 NIGYMD
+487 NIDYMD
-493 QFLPFPDS
+493 KFLLFPDS

-530 VQSIISKNVN
+530 VQCIISKNVN
-540 LLKVSSRDDGVFTDI
+540 LLKVSSRDEGVFTDI
-555 LSEFKGVEYTTG
+555 LNEFKGVSYTTET
-567 DGHTIKG
+567 GHTILG
-574 DDLLKTIAVVYFSRY
+574 DDILKTIAVVYFNRY
-589 ADCLGEEMSKQAD
+589 ADKLGEEMSKQAD

-643 LASVQEAKKLARKVS
+643 LSSVQEAKKLARKVS

-670 SPHNLYV
+670 SPHNLYI
-677 EEGGEVS
+677 EEGGVVS
-684 PEEFIDILGDS
+684 PEEFIDIVGDS

-721 VYDFKGTVKGSETMS
+721 VYDFKGTVKGSDTMS
-736 WTLLLDDL
+736 WTILLDDM

-758 HKVKSIMDSLKYIDE
+758 HKVKSIFDSLKYIDE
-773 NTQTIGVAAP
+773 NTQTIGIAAP
-783 TEKALQ
+783 AERAID
-789 FATEATKRGVMRL
+789 FATEATKKGVMRL

>member
-346 GDSCTHGRAG
+346 GDSCTHGRVG

-407 PVTAEEPLAQMREI
+407 PVTTEEPLAQMREI

-589 ADCLGEEMSKQAD
+589 ADYLGEEMSKQAD

-773 NTQTIGVAAP
+773 NTQTVGVAAP

>member
-1 MIVERVSQIT
+1 
-11 QIIRMKTD
+11 MKTD
-19 ELLELAPY
+19 ELLELNPY
-27 DGSQEAGELFMQALQ
+27 DGTQEAEELFIQALQ
-42 EECVFHYEHNE
+42 EETIFHYEHNE
-53 MYRRFCDRKGFDP
+53 MYKRFCDRKGFDP
-66 HQPFT
+66 HKPFT
-71 IEEMPPVS
+71 IEEIPPVS

-104 SATSGVPS
+104 SATSGIPS

-124 AKAMIKVIG
+124 AKAMIKVVG

-147 IDPRSSYRKLLG
+147 IDPRSSYKKLLG

-191 EGIQEYVRGLDQ
+191 EGIQEYVKALEA

-225 KAGVKIQ
+225 KAGVMIQ
-232 LPRGSKII
+232 LPKGSKII

-255 ELFNDRLSKCFGI
+255 DLFNDRLSKCFGI

-291 CGWKHTSSYVRVL
+291 CGWKHTSSYVKVL

-337 LTDDLGIID
+337 LTDDLGVID
-346 GDSCTHGRAG
+346 ADSCTQGRAG
-356 TRFKIVGRMKKA
+356 TRFKIAGRMKKA

-380 LTFQKKSNEKLN
+380 LTFTKVERGSLKAEDNK
-392 VSSHEKRLEVYLHQH
+392 LEVYLHQH
-407 PVTAEEPLAQMREI
+407 PLTAEDPLNQIKEIMASLKAQQE
-421 ISQLR
+421 
-426 EQQDWLNSQPVDA
+426 WLNAQPVEA
-439 IIGLIGEVAKRW
+439 IIGLIGEVAKKW
-451 ATDPKLMRIK
+451 TSDPKLQRIK
-461 DRGLL
+461 DRGLH
-466 FLSTWCDEKHL
+466 FLSSWCDVKHL
-477 RSVANIGLRG
+477 RSVASIGLRG
-487 NIGYMD
+487 NISYLD
-493 QFLPFPDS
+493 QFMPFPDS

-555 LSEFKGVEYTTG
+555 LNEFKGVSYTSEK
-567 DGHTIKG
+567 GHTIIG
-574 DDLLKTIAVVYFSRY
+574 DDLLKTISVVYFNRN
-589 ADCLGEEMSKQAD
+589 AGKLGEEMSKEAD

-628 IFGPKLSYSVIAKEE
+628 IFGPKLSFSVIARED
-643 LASVQEAKKLARKVS
+643 LSSVQEAKKLARKVS
-658 VDVSVFDQTGCA
+658 IDVSVFDQTGCA
-670 SPHNLYV
+670 SPHNLYI
-677 EEGGEVS
+677 EEDGIVS
-684 PEEFIDILGDS
+684 PEEFCDILGDS
-695 MQKTELQIPKP
+695 MKKTELQIPKP
-706 LMSPEQVSQIHSIRG
+706 IMSPEQVSQIHSIRG

-736 WTLLLDDL
+736 WTILLDDL

-758 HKVKSIMDSLKYIDE
+758 HKVKSIMDSLIFIDD
-773 NTQTIGVAAP
+773 NTQTIGIAAP
-783 TEKALQ
+783 TEKALEY
-789 FATEATKRGVMRL
+789 ATEATKRGVMRL

-815 DGIFLFDR
+815 DGIILFDR
-823 LVKWNTYGGPL
+823 LVKWHTFGGPT

>member
-1 MIVERVSQIT
+1 MNKEG
-11 QIIRMKTD
+11 M
-19 ELLELAPY
+19 LLNVTEQLLDLAPY
-27 DGSQEAGELFMQALQ
+27 DGSQEADALFMRTLQ
-42 EECVFHYEHNE
+42 LECIFHYENNE

-66 HQPFT
+66 HKDFS
-71 IEEMPPVS
+71 IEEIPPVS

-117 KETAKRQ
+117 KETSKRQ
-124 AKAMIKVIG
+124 AKAMIKVVG

-165 TGYLRFANKTGY
+165 AGYLRFANKTGY
-177 FLKADENNVSYFDV
+177 FLKADDNNVSYFDV
-191 EGIQEYVRGLDQ
+191 EGIQNYVKKLDPD
-203 EKPVVVFGFTY
+203 KPVVVFGFTY
-214 ILYQHVLQSIE
+214 ILYQNVLQSIE
-225 KAGVKIQ
+225 NAGVKIL
-232 LPRGSKII
+232 LPKGSKII
-240 HIGGWKKLESEKISK
+240 HIGGWKKLESQKINK
-255 ELFNDRLSKCFGI
+255 ELFNQRLSNCFGI
-268 NPTDVIDIYGFTE
+268 SPIDVVDIYGFTE

-291 CGWKHTSSYVRVL
+291 CGWKHTSSYVRVI
-304 VRDTVT
+304 VRDPIT

-315 PGKEGLL
+315 PGEEGLL
-322 EFVTPVPHSYPGNAV
+322 EFVSPIPHSYPGNAV
-337 LTDDLGIID
+337 LTDDLGVID
-346 GDSCTHGRAG
+346 DDSCCVGRSG

-380 LTFQKKSNEKLN
+380 LSFPKKDNQLHVDGKVNLEILLNETPL
-392 VSSHEKRLEVYLHQH
+392 
-407 PVTAEEPLAQMREI
+407 TTEEPLEQIKEI
-421 ISQLR
+421 ICSLR
-426 EQQDWLNSQPVDA
+426 ERQQWLNQQPVEA
-439 IIGLIGEVAKRW
+439 IIGLIGEVAKKW

-466 FLSTWCDEKHL
+466 FLSSWCDQKYLHNIS
-477 RSVANIGLRG
+477 SVGLRG
-487 NIGYMD
+487 NIQYID
-493 QFLPFPDS
+493 KFLPFPDS
-501 DKHYLKANA
+501 DKHYLKANS

-555 LSEFKGVEYTTG
+555 LNEFRGVSYTTE
-567 DGHTIKG
+567 DGHTISG
-574 DDLLKTIAVVYFSRY
+574 DDLLKTIAIVYFNRY
-589 ADCLGEEMSKQAD
+589 SDSLGEEMSKQAD

-610 ESVETV
+610 EAVETV
-616 SGYPARYDAETV
+616 SNYPARYDAETI
-628 IFGPKLSYSVIAKEE
+628 IFGPKLSYAVIAKEE
-643 LASVQEAKKLARKVS
+643 LSSLQDAKKLARKVS

-670 SPHNLYV
+670 SPHNLYI
-677 EEGGEVS
+677 EDGGNVT
-684 PEEFIDILGDS
+684 PEDFISLLGDS

-706 LMSPEQVSQIHSIRG
+706 LMSPEQGSQIHSVRG
-721 VYDFKGTVKGSETMS
+721 VYDFKGSVNGSETMS
-736 WTLLLDDL
+736 WTVLLDDF
-744 DEIDK
+744 DEINK

-758 HKVKSIMDSLKYIDE
+758 HKVKSIFDSLKFIDE
-773 NTQTIGVAAP
+773 NTQTIGIAAP
-783 TEKALQ
+783 TDKALD
-789 FATEATKRGVMRL
+789 FATEATRLGVMRL

-815 DGIFLFDR
+815 DGVFLFDR

>member
-1 MIVERVSQIT
+1 MKAKDILINSTER
-11 QIIRMKTD
+11 
-19 ELLELAPY
+19 LLELAPY
-27 DGSQEAGELFMQALQ
+27 DGTQEADRLFMQALQ
-42 EECVFHYEHNE
+42 EECVFHYEYNE
-53 MYRRFCDRKGFDP
+53 MYRRFCDRKGFNP
-66 HQPFT
+66 HQPFSLKE
-71 IEEMPPVS
+71 IPPVS

-104 SATSGVPS
+104 SATSGIPS

-124 AKAMIKVIG
+124 AKAMIKVVG
-133 EFIGKE
+133 DYIGKE
-139 RKPFLIMD
+139 RKPFLVMD
-147 IDPRSSYRKLLG
+147 IDPRSSYKKLLG

-177 FLKADENNVSYFDV
+177 FLKADENNISYFDV
-191 EGIQEYVRGLDQ
+191 EGIIDYVKKLEAD
-203 EKPVVVFGFTY
+203 KPVVVFGFTY

-225 KAGVKIQ
+225 KKTGVKIS
-232 LPRGSKII
+232 LPKGSKII

-255 ELFNDRLSKCFGI
+255 ELFNDRLSKCFGLQ
-268 NPTDVIDIYGFTE
+268 PQDVIDIYGFTE
-281 QMGLNYPDCE
+281 QMGLNYPDCT
-291 CGWKHTSSYVRVL
+291 CGWKHTSSYSRVL
-304 VRDTVT
+304 VRDVKTH
-310 REVLP
+310 EVLP

-322 EFVTPVPHSYPGNAV
+322 EFITPIPHSYPGNAV
-337 LTDDLGIID
+337 LTDDIGIID
-346 GDSCTHGRAG
+346 ADECPDGRSG
-356 TRFKIVGRMKKA
+356 TRFKILGRMKKA

-380 LTFQKKSNEKLN
+380 LTFQKKTVKEGG
-392 VSSHEKRLEVYLHQH
+392 EEDRLEVLLHQN
-407 PVTAEEPLAQMREI
+407 PVTKEEPLAKLKDI
-421 ISQLR
+421 ISSLKG
-426 EQQDWLNSQPVDA
+426 QQEWLNNQPVEA
-439 IIGLIGEVAKRW
+439 IIGLVGEVAKKW
-451 ATDPKLMRIK
+451 AKDPKLMRIK

-466 FLSTWCDEKHL
+466 FLSSWCDEKHL
-477 RSVANIGLRG
+477 MSVAKIGLRG
-487 NIGYMD
+487 NAGYMD
-493 QFLPFPDS
+493 SFLPFPDS

-555 LSEFKGVEYTTG
+555 LNEFKGVSYTTE
-567 DGHTIKG
+567 DGNTILG
-574 DDLLKTIAVVYFSRY
+574 DDLLKTISVVYFNHHS
-589 ADCLGEEMSKQAD
+589 DKLGEEMSKQAD

-616 SGYPARYDAETV
+616 SNYPSRFDAETV
-628 IFGPKLSYSVIAKEE
+628 IFGPKLSFSVVAKEE
-643 LASVQEAKKLARKVS
+643 LSSIQEARKLARKIS

-677 EEGGEVS
+677 EEGGLVS

-706 LMSPEQVSQIHSIRG
+706 LMSQEQVSQIHSIRG
-721 VYDFKGTVKGSETMS
+721 VYDFKGVVKGSDTMS

-758 HKVKSIMDSLKYIDE
+758 HKVNSIFDSLKYIDE
-773 NTQTIGVAAP
+773 NIQTVGVAAP
-783 TEKALQ
+783 HEKALKY
-789 FATEATKRGVMRL
+789 AIEATKRGVMRL

-815 DGIFLFDR
+815 DGLFLFDR
-823 LVKWNTYGGPL
+823 LVKWNTFGGPM